1 MRRLCGW
8 ESQSGIPSES
18 TISRTFGD
26 FAVDEIASSLF
37 KDFVKKVAK
46 GRIVIHRSI
55 DSTEIDAR
63 ESAAT
68 KDEKTAAAELAAIR
82 AQVDANTEDC
92 NALAL
97 QKERD
102 LDTNLSLLPTLCDW
116 GCKRNSKGKT
126 QCWRGYK
133 LHDAH
138 GGRTV
143 RVRGRAKVLL
153 HLILGLLVIAVEQ
166 SAQML

>member
-55 DSTEIDAR
+55 DSTDPDLRDMLILPFAICRGEI
-63 ESAAT
+63 
-68 KDEKTAAAELAAIR
+68 KT
-82 AQVDANTEDC
+82 
-92 NALAL
+92 
-97 QKERD
+97 
-102 LDTNLSLLPTLCDW
+102 
-116 GCKRNSKGKT
+116 
-126 QCWRGYK
+126 
-133 LHDAH
+133 
-138 GGRTV
+138 
-143 RVRGRAKVLL
+143 GRAWTSKPERLL
-153 HLILGLLVIAVEQ
+153 GQ
-166 SAQML
+166 G

>member
-8 ESQSGIPSES
+8 ESQSDIPSES

-37 KDFVKKVAK
+37 KDFVKKVAR

-68 KDEKTAAAELAAIR
+68 RDEKAGAKEPPASPPPRRSASATDPAWSGSTGTSTMRTA
-82 AQVDANTEDC
+82 DARSGC
-92 NALAL
+92 A
-97 QKERD
+97 
-102 LDTNLSLLPTLCDW
+102 DTPRCFST
-116 GCKRNSKGKT
+116 
-126 QCWRGYK
+126 
-133 LHDAH
+133 
-138 GGRTV
+138 
-143 RVRGRAKVLL
+143 
-153 HLILGLLVIAVEQ
+153 
-166 SAQML
+166 